1 MTHWEESPRQTQS
14 QLEGLDISSGLGVAW
29 DPPRGAGRVA
39 GESGRLDKQ
48 DEKMDGWME
57 TLKLGSG

>member
-48 DEKMDGWME
+48 DENGWMDGN
-57 TLKLGSG
+57 LKTR